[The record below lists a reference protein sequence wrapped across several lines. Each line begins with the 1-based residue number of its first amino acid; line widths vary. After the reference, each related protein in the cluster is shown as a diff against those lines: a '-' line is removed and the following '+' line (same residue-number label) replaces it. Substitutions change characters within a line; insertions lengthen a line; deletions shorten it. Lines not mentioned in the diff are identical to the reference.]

1 MYYAMILI
9 ILAISVACLLVRYKQ
24 EQKKVNFAVQKLKES
39 FQYSRNCKMV
49 GGEHSIAV
57 VRADCTPEE
66 FYEFMQL
73 TKRNTL
79 ACAVY
84 EATVKDNIVRKTRL
98 NPTING
104 GEEELC
110 YIFKGFCVVRKNQER
125 ARNHECY

>member
-9 ILAISVACLLVRYKQ
+9 ILAISVACLYLLVRYKQ

-104 GEEELC
+104 GEEEP
-110 YIFKGFCVVRKNQER
+110 YYRFKIFNLIRRNQDEKNDI
-125 ARNHECY
+125 